1 MKLRYAFKR
10 TIANK
15 SAGADKELKPE
26 VPDGMLKKCNA
37 CKAAVFVDEVKKN
50 AYICPHCGNYFR
62 VHARRRIEMLADEGT
77 FEEWDKVMPIS
88 NPLSYKGYEEK
99 VKKLQE
105 KTNLDEA
112 IVTGK
117 AKIGGISVVLGVCD
131 SRFLMA
137 SMGEN
142 VGEKIARAVE
152 RATQQR
158 LPVVLFACSGG
169 ARMQEGIVSLMQMA
183 KTSAALERYKKKGG
197 LYIVYFTHPTT
208 GGVSASFAGL
218 GDINLAEPNALVGF
232 AGPKVIEQTIGQKL
246 PDGFQRAEYLEK
258 HGFVDKVVSRDKMRE
273 TISQILMLHDIPRIK
288 G

>member
-112 IVTGK
+112 IVTGTSACSAFCLLRRCQNAGRNCIPDADGK
-117 AKIGGISVVLGVCD
+117 DFRSFKKTQRFRASLYQCPYESNYRWCD
-131 SRFLMA
+131 SKLCHVGRYYPGRTRCINWFCRSQSDRTNDPAEA
-137 SMGEN
+137 S
-142 VGEKIARAVE
+142 
-152 RATQQR
+152 
-158 LPVVLFACSGG
+158 
-169 ARMQEGIVSLMQMA
+169 
-183 KTSAALERYKKKGG
+183 
-197 LYIVYFTHPTT
+197 
-208 GGVSASFAGL
+208 
-218 GDINLAEPNALVGF
+218 
-232 AGPKVIEQTIGQKL
+232 
-246 PDGFQRAEYLEK
+246 
-258 HGFVDKVVSRDKMRE
+258 
-273 TISQILMLHDIPRIK
+273 
-288 G
+288 

>member
-142 VGEKIARAVE
+142 VGEKNCQSSGKGN
-152 RATQQR
+152 TGT
-158 LPVVLFACSGG
+158 FACSAFCLLRRCQNAGRNCIPDADG
-169 ARMQEGIVSLMQMA
+169 KDFRSFKKTQRFRASLYQCPYESNYRWCDS
-183 KTSAALERYKKKGG
+183 KLCHVGRYYPGRTRC
-197 LYIVYFTHPTT
+197 INWFCRSQSDRTNNPAE
-208 GGVSASFAGL
+208 AS
-218 GDINLAEPNALVGF
+218 
-232 AGPKVIEQTIGQKL
+232 
-246 PDGFQRAEYLEK
+246 
-258 HGFVDKVVSRDKMRE
+258 
-273 TISQILMLHDIPRIK
+273 
-288 G
+288 

>member
-137 SMGEN
+137 SM
-142 VGEKIARAVE
+142 EKMWRKNCQSSGK
-152 RATQQR
+152 ATQER

-183 KTSAALERYKKKGG
+183 KTSAALKKTQRFRASLYQCPYESNYRWCDSKLCHVGRYYPGRTRC
-197 LYIVYFTHPTT
+197 INWFCRSQSDRTNDPAE
-208 GGVSASFAGL
+208 AS
-218 GDINLAEPNALVGF
+218 
-232 AGPKVIEQTIGQKL
+232 
-246 PDGFQRAEYLEK
+246 
-258 HGFVDKVVSRDKMRE
+258 
-273 TISQILMLHDIPRIK
+273 
-288 G
+288 